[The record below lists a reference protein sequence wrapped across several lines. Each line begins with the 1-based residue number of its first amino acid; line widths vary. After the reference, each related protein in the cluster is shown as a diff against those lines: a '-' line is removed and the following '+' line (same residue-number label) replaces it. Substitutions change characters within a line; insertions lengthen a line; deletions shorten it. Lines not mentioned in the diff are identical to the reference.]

1 MNSLPSSVER
11 ENLGQILLENL
22 QEITD
27 KLAQIVTDF
36 DQIILDNLLQ
46 ETKILLDRVKD
57 NSKTYQARAD
67 IFVQINQLWFQVWKQ
82 YRDEDS
88 ALELIRYIDQFTN
101 QITAYYQLFSG
112 LAQINEGKTGE
123 EKADLIRVVE
133 GSLIL
138 SETIDVFI
146 DMFAD
151 SELEQI
157 NKFAQNALSFSNRTI
172 SEYFQD
178 TDKSRLVT
186 RLRAYSSLIIFR
198 IKERFNPKNVSSE
211 TTSHSLTDNFNDLDA
226 SRQNLTGLV
235 DLETEKSSS
244 ENWLDNLSGS
254 ISDQEAFEKAL
265 EYGRV
270 FRQNVSSETTSH
282 SLTDDLSDLDPW
294 TRDLVGVVD
303 LETEKSS
310 SENWLDNLSG
320 SISDQEVFEKALEYG
335 RVFRQNVS
343 SETTSHSLTDDLS
356 DLDPWTR
363 DLVGVVDLGPE
374 DPKESYIDYLVEK
387 YR

>member
-11 ENLGQILLENL
+11 ENLGQFLLENL
-22 QEITD
+22 QDITD
-27 KLAQIVTDF
+27 KLNQIVTDS
-36 DQIILDNLLQ
+36 DRIILDNLLQ
-46 ETKILLDRVKD
+46 ETQILVEQVKD

-67 IFVQINQLWFQVWKQ
+67 IFGQINQLWFQVWKQ

-101 QITAYYQLFSG
+101 QITAYNQLFIG

-172 SEYFQD
+172 TEYFQD

-198 IKERFNPKNVSSE
+198 IEERFNPKNVSSE
-211 TTSHSLTDNFNDLDA
+211 TTSHSLTDDLSDIDA

-254 ISDQEAFEKAL
+254 ISNEEAFEKAL

-282 SLTDDLSDLDPW
+282 SLTDDLSDLDSW
-294 TRDLVGVVD
+294 TR
-303 LETEKSS
+303 
-310 SENWLDNLSG
+310 N
-320 SISDQEVFEKALEYG
+320 
-335 RVFRQNVS
+335 
-343 SETTSHSLTDDLS
+343 
-356 DLDPWTR
+356 
-363 DLVGVVDLGPE
+363 LVGVVDLGSE

>member
-11 ENLGQILLENL
+11 ENLGQFLLENL
-22 QEITD
+22 QDITD
-27 KLAQIVTDF
+27 KLNQIINDS
-36 DQIILDNLLQ
+36 DRIILDNLLQ
-46 ETKILLDRVKD
+46 ETQILLEQVKD

-67 IFVQINQLWFQVWKQ
+67 IFWQINQLWFQVWKQ
-82 YRDEDS
+82 YKNEVL
-88 ALELIRYIDQFTN
+88 ALELIQYIDQFTN
-101 QITAYYQLFSG
+101 QITTYNQLFIS

-133 GSLIL
+133 GSRIL

-151 SELEQI
+151 SELEQVYE
-157 NKFAQNALSFSNRTI
+157 FAQNALSVSNRTI
-172 SEYFQD
+172 TEYFQD
-178 TDKSRLVT
+178 TETSHLVT
-186 RLRAYSSLIIFR
+186 QLRAYSSLIIFR
-198 IKERFNPKNVSSE
+198 IQERFNPKNVSSE
-211 TTSHSLTDNFNDLDA
+211 TTSHSLADNFNDIDA
-226 SRQNLTGLV
+226 STQNLTGLV

-254 ISDQEAFEKAL
+254 ISDQEDFEKAL

-294 TRDLVGVVD
+294 TR
-303 LETEKSS
+303 
-310 SENWLDNLSG
+310 N
-320 SISDQEVFEKALEYG
+320 
-335 RVFRQNVS
+335 
-343 SETTSHSLTDDLS
+343 
-356 DLDPWTR
+356 
-363 DLVGVVDLGPE
+363 LVGVVDLGLE

>member
-1 MNSLPSSVER
+1 M
-11 ENLGQILLENL
+11 
-22 QEITD
+22 
-27 KLAQIVTDF
+27 
-36 DQIILDNLLQ
+36 
-46 ETKILLDRVKD
+46 
-57 NSKTYQARAD
+57 
-67 IFVQINQLWFQVWKQ
+67 
-82 YRDEDS
+82 
-88 ALELIRYIDQFTN
+88 
-101 QITAYYQLFSG
+101 
-112 LAQINEGKTGE
+112 
-123 EKADLIRVVE
+123 E

-178 TDKSRLVT
+178 TDKCLVT
-186 RLRAYSSLIIFR
+186 QLRAYSSLIIFR
-198 IKERFNPKNVSSE
+198 IQERFNPKNVSSE

-254 ISDQEAFEKAL
+254 ISDQEAFQKAL

-270 FRQNVSSETTSH
+270 FRQNVSSETTAH
-282 SLTDDLSDLDPW
+282 SLTDDLSDLD
-294 TRDLVGVVD
+294 
-303 LETEKSS
+303 S
-310 SENWLDNLSG
+310 
-320 SISDQEVFEKALEYG
+320 
-335 RVFRQNVS
+335 
-343 SETTSHSLTDDLS
+343 
-356 DLDPWTR
+356 WTR
-363 DLVGVVDLGPE
+363 DLVGVVDLGSE

>member
-27 KLAQIVTDF
+27 KLDKIVTDS
-36 DQIILDNLLQ
+36 DRIILDNLLQ

-67 IFVQINQLWFQVWKQ
+67 IFGRINQLWFQVWKQ

-112 LAQINEGKTGE
+112 LAKINEGRTGE

-157 NKFAQNALSFSNRTI
+157 KKFAQNALSFSNRTI
-172 SEYFQD
+172 TEYFQD
-178 TDKSRLVT
+178 TDKSSLVT
-186 RLRAYSSLIIFR
+186 QLRAYYSLIIFR
-198 IKERFNPKNVSSE
+198 IQERFNPKNVSSE

-254 ISDQEAFEKAL
+254 ISDQEAF
-265 EYGRV
+265 
-270 FRQNVSSETTSH
+270 Q
-282 SLTDDLSDLDPW
+282 
-294 TRDLVGVVD
+294 
-303 LETEKSS
+303 
-310 SENWLDNLSG
+310 
-320 SISDQEVFEKALEYG
+320 KALEYG

-363 DLVGVVDLGPE
+363 DLVGVVDLGSE

-387 YR
+387 YQ